1 MVGSTVFRIG
11 LYFKRIRNILKTNIN
26 EYTGRCFWNMISEF
40 ISNIVTDQLGKCT
53 PDRSSKLDKY
63 KRDFGQSTLPAM
75 SEKRN
80 NRKHCQKAW
89 LSKRLFGQN
98 VQANDFL
105 IVVSSYPFRYF
116 DHRQKKIQTKLQQQQ
131 QTVWVAIFVK
141 LFNSTSENGVK
152 TKTRI
157 IDISAIHHAKSNQC

>member
-1 MVGSTVFRIG
+1 MVGSIVFRIG

-116 DHRQKKIQTKLQQQQ
+116 DHRRKKKSKQNYNNNSKLYELPFLSNYSIQLAKMASKPKLE
-131 QTVWVAIFVK
+131 
-141 LFNSTSENGVK
+141 S
-152 TKTRI
+152 
-157 IDISAIHHAKSNQC
+157 